1 MARLAYTQHILVLI
15 SISLVS
21 TFAVVLLPMAHLA
34 RIQYKIVLF
43 SLAQQL
49 LLSYLRLGFDESQYV
64 LRYIVL
70 NTIIANKHFIIAFLL
85 RFSVAVATYI
95 SLASHSTCL
104 PHSHSDVGPS
114 RAGLTLHVSFV
125 NVNALGLCYQSS
137 GPTYFCPKMAIQAV
151 KGLSK
156 VLFLF
161 KAYLTSRARL
171 LQNWNGF
178 HIGPTHYDVCK
189 PNLTRIFSSNLSFS
203 LFYYCNQLGFLT
215 TT

>member
-15 SISLVS
+15 SIGLVS

-49 LLSYLRLGFDESQYV
+49 LSSYLRLGFDKLQYV
-64 LRYIVL
+64 SRYIVL

-85 RFSVAVATYI
+85 RFSVAVTTYI

-104 PHSHSDVGPS
+104 YEPHSHSDFGPS

-125 NVNALGLCYQSS
+125 NVNSFWAVLSKP
-137 GPTYFCPKMAIQAV
+137 GPTYFCPKTAVQAV

-156 VLFLF
+156 LLFIF

-171 LQNWNGF
+171 LQN
-178 HIGPTHYDVCK
+178 
-189 PNLTRIFSSNLSFS
+189 
-203 LFYYCNQLGFLT
+203 
-215 TT
+215 

>member
-15 SISLVS
+15 SIGLVS
-21 TFAVVLLPMAHLA
+21 TFAVVLLPLAHLA

-49 LLSYLRLGFDESQYV
+49 LSSYSRLAFDESQYV
-64 LRYIVL
+64 SRYIVL

-85 RFSVAVATYI
+85 CCSVAVATFI

-104 PHSHSDVGPS
+104 YKPHSHSHVGPS
-114 RAGLTLHVSFV
+114 RAGLTLQVSFV
-125 NVNALGLCYQSS
+125 NVNAFGLCYQSS
-137 GPTYFCPKMAIQAV
+137 GPTYFCPKTAVQAD

-171 LQNWNGF
+171 LQN
-178 HIGPTHYDVCK
+178 
-189 PNLTRIFSSNLSFS
+189 
-203 LFYYCNQLGFLT
+203 
-215 TT
+215 

>member
-15 SISLVS
+15 SIGLKS

-34 RIQYKIVLF
+34 RIQYKMVLF
-43 SLAQQL
+43 SLTQQL
-49 LLSYLRLGFDESQYV
+49 LLSYLRLAFDESQYV
-64 LRYIVL
+64 SRYIVL

-85 RFSVAVATYI
+85 HFSVAVATYI

-104 PHSHSDVGPS
+104 YRPHSHSDIGPL
-114 RAGLTLHVSFV
+114 RAGLTLHASFV
-125 NVNALGLCYQSS
+125 NVNALGLCYRSS
-137 GPTYFCPKMAIQAV
+137 GPTYFCPETAVQAV

-171 LQNWNGF
+171 LQN
-178 HIGPTHYDVCK
+178 
-189 PNLTRIFSSNLSFS
+189 
-203 LFYYCNQLGFLT
+203 
-215 TT
+215 